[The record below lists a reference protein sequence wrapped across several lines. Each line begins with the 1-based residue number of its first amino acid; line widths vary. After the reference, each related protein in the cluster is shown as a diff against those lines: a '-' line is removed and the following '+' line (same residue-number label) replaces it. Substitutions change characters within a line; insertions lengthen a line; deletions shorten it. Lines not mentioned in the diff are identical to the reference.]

1 LESNSLF
8 DRKTKNKWKIVWKI
22 NEKYLSLQRQNISF
36 DYAAECGEQGLIDT
50 ALFKSHLRVAFYF
63 SCFFLK
69 IFIEA
74 DCYILA
80 FQ

>member
-1 LESNSLF
+1 MDNYLEHKRKIPIFAASN
-8 DRKTKNKWKIVWKI
+8 IC
-22 NEKYLSLQRQNISF
+22 F

-50 ALFKSHLRVAFYF
+50 APFKSHLRVAFYF